1 MTTLNAIYPL
11 ILLMVVMGMLIYSL
25 VRLDVHK
32 TRLQPKA
39 IPIKSPQDVV
49 EHIKKSDLDSYWRE
63 G

>member
-11 ILLMVVMGMLIYSL
+11 ILLMAVMGMLIYSF
-25 VRLDVHK
+25 VRLEVNN

-39 IPIKSPQDVV
+39 IPIKSSQDVV
-49 EHIKKSDLDSYWRE
+49 EQIKKSDLDSYWRE